1 MSKQYYTDEQCLNIE
16 HQADMVSTDLERLD
30 PETFETKA
38 DAQAAWDNILMG
50 LYNLADDMGLSYE

>member
-38 DAQAAWDNILMG
+38 DAQAA
-50 LYNLADDMGLSYE
+50 